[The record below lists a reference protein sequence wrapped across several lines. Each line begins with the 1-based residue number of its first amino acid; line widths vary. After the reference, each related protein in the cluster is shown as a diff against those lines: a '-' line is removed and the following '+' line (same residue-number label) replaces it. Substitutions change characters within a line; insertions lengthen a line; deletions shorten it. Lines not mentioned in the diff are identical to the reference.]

1 MCIALPLLVALFTSS
16 PARHLPESITYETR
30 AANAEAVLR
39 DLGKQWG
46 TRITLSPDLS
56 REVVVIKVKGVTG
69 EELLQQLAAAMQAE
83 FRQTDDG
90 WRIERTG
97 AIRKTQEESDRQKMA
112 QRLDDWLKEYNESR
126 EQKVGEGEAMPE
138 ETAPEEQPVNPEDQK
153 ERRQAM
159 EFYQKKAVLDEALWK
174 AVRESASG
182 SLIASI
188 GLKQRIVW
196 SSSPTPR
203 QRPLAPAVQTAF
215 RTYNND
221 LAKLSKT
228 VPEGLKLEFAD
239 AFRPIQRLLLIIERT
254 SPYEWNIV
262 TKALTQDNIKL
273 VHQQSGASLLWSKMP
288 IEGGDAKNP
297 PKPTPSQFKLNDPG
311 TAIPTPEAFKTLSV
325 FINAVSQGSPPPM
338 VDQKEMLSFFQTP
351 AKNEPLSLTTTSAL
365 LALADDQKANLVAIV
380 PDDAFALE
388 ESVLT
393 NQTLTLGSAM
403 EQLESLPT
411 LDFDSHDGWILLKAR
426 YPSISEACRLDR
438 EALQSLIDLEAADG
452 DVSILAR
459 GQFWLTYPEFS
470 PTLWQLYSSLALPSL
485 MGSMFEGGGEL
496 PDAYRFFATLN
507 PPDRAELLAG
517 RPVSVARLSPDAR
530 YHLERSI
537 KEITTTT
544 GDNPELQSWFMRW
557 TGRDTQEQPDRPPFE
572 DVTDFPPQ
580 SNAEAV
586 VLATVH
592 RDYVV
597 RPMGNDFSFFMGN
610 MSADSLAMMRQMRN
624 SPDAGEWSSMMPKFD
639 QFRVGDRTRL
649 DLKFIMAAPYGG
661 RAIISGVQMTGD
673 PAGMPFNRLPQ
684 PFLDAVRKAEEAF
697 RRMTEDVS
705 DPAEGQPST
714 PPGQKP

>member
-1 MCIALPLLVALFTSS
+1 MCIALPLLVALFTSA
-16 PARHLPESITYETR
+16 PTRHLPESITYETR
-30 AANAEAVLR
+30 AANAQVVLR
-39 DLGKQWG
+39 DLGKEWG
-46 TRITLSPDLS
+46 THITLSPDLS

-69 EELLQQLAAAMQAE
+69 EALLQQLAEAMQAE
-83 FRQTDDG
+83 LRQTDDG

-97 AIRKTQEESDRQKMA
+97 ALRKTQEESDRLKMA
-112 QRLDDWLKEYNESR
+112 QRLDEWLKEYNESR
-126 EQKVGEGEAMPE
+126 EQKAGEAMPE
-138 ETAPEEQPVNPEDQK
+138 ETPPEEPSAAPEDQG
-153 ERRQAM
+153 ERRQAI
-159 EFYQKKAVLDEALWK
+159 EFYQKKAVLDEGLWK
-174 AVRESASG
+174 TVRESVSG

-188 GLKQRIVW
+188 GLQQRIVW

-203 QRPLAPAVQTAF
+203 QRPLAPSIQTAF

-228 VPEGLKLEFAD
+228 VPEGLKLELAD
-239 AFRPIQRLLLIIERT
+239 AFRPIQRLLLVIERT
-254 SPYEWNIV
+254 SPYEWNFV
-262 TKALTQDNIKL
+262 SKALTRDNTKL
-273 VHQQSGASLLWSKMP
+273 FHQQTGASLLWSRSLP
-288 IEGGDAKNP
+288 ESDGAKNP
-297 PKPTPSQFKLNDPG
+297 PKQPASQFKLSNPE

-380 PDDAFALE
+380 PDDAFALT

-403 EQLESLPT
+403 EQLEGLPT
-411 LDFDSHDGWILLKAR
+411 LDFDSHDGWIHLKSR

-438 EALQSLIDLEAADG
+438 EALQSLIALEAADG
-452 DVSILAR
+452 DVSMLAK

-485 MGSMFEGGGEL
+485 MGSMFEGGGEV
-496 PDAYRFFATLN
+496 PDAYRFFASLN
-507 PPDRAELLAG
+507 PPDRAELMAG
-517 RPVSVARLSPDAR
+517 RPVSVARLSPEAR

-537 KEITTTT
+537 REITTTA
-544 GDNPELQSWFMRW
+544 GDNPDLQSWFMRW
-557 TGRDTQEQPDRPPFE
+557 TGRDAEEQPDRPPFE

-586 VLATVH
+586 ILATVH
-592 RDYVV
+592 RDNVV
-597 RPMGNDFSFFMGN
+597 RPMGNDLSFIMGN

-624 SPDAGEWSSMMPKFD
+624 SPDAGEWSSMMPKLD

-649 DLKFIMAAPYGG
+649 DLKFVMAAPYGG

-673 PAGMPFNRLPQ
+673 PAGVPFNRLPQ

-697 RRMTEDVS
+697 RKMTEDFS
-705 DPAEGQPST
+705 DPSEGQPST